1 MTQILHIQKI
11 IYDAS
16 RTTKLDYKPNNFASN
31 SVGWWPNMNVGLAT
45 VILIDGLETRW
56 KYNIL
61 INYVI
66 VQLYAIIWSYLVTC
80 VLYFRSNN

>member
-16 RTTKLDYKPNNFASN
+16 RTLNYKPNNFASN
-31 SVGWWPNMNVGLAT
+31 SVGWLPNNVGLAT